1 MNEDSAIQ
9 QQQNPNTMQKIYPKP
24 SSSSSPSSNHHHENV
39 IHELSKT
46 MGIDIFG
53 PQSSSEK
60 VLAHSFGEFSHFVL
74 HTAKE
79 ACLEILEMEL
89 HRSCSLSSVGILQGG
104 SDSHSIYRVSFPT
117 NTTSENDDD
126 LGLGGKKNMKRKNSS
141 NSNNG
146 NVAAQLLQLYNQQ
159 CTNKSSVLTIDD
171 IQQYMLDM
179 ISRRRR
185 LRNRHGDRGFCEQQA
200 PRLGNLM
207 FIMQFGGPTLGQV
220 RHIDNMVPNV
230 QICLYMSHRC
240 PSTIVYVVDDLNGFP
255 VTDGETLIDFWER
268 QYHHQHQQ
276 QEEDASHRYS
286 VPTLIRQILLDN
298 GDRRLKDAWH
308 THFFT
313 QWNTINAQLECFGK
327 LFQAVSRTLALD
339 AVSPGTTLIAG
350 GNDIHAGP
358 PTIESRMFAFAIGII
373 SEHDETGDC
382 GTDTDRDYVHDGDGD
397 DDDASMEAKK
407 VNDGEVQYSPVLLHF
422 DFCCLLFSILDYEYN
437 ASDEKDLVREAKVFL
452 VQILTT
458 SIRDYPTKQYLLQI
472 DADRV
477 GIRIWLEKV
486 LNLVLG
492 NDDKHLINDL
502 MDEAVNSDK
511 ILYSPDIVKRRARKK
526 NVRRK
531 SEMKVNGGKKS
542 NTLEVT
548 LS

>member
-1 MNEDSAIQ
+1 MN
-9 QQQNPNTMQKIYPKP
+9 
-24 SSSSSPSSNHHHENV
+24 
-39 IHELSKT
+39 
-46 MGIDIFG
+46 IDIFG

-89 HRSCSLSSVGILQGG
+89 HRSCSSSSVGILQGG

-117 NTTSENDDD
+117 NTTSKNDND
-126 LGLGGKKNMKRKNSS
+126 LGHVGKENVKRKNST
-141 NSNNG
+141 NNNNG

-159 CTNKSSVLTIDD
+159 CTNKSSMLTMND

-207 FIMQFGGPTLGQV
+207 FILQFGGPTLGQV

-230 QICLYMSHRC
+230 QICLYMSRRC
-240 PSTIVYVVDDLNGFP
+240 PSTIVYVVDDLDGFP

-268 QYHHQHQQ
+268 QYHHQHPSQQ
-276 QEEDASHRYS
+276 QEEEFPRRYS
-286 VPTLIRQILLDN
+286 VPTLLKQILLDS

-308 THFFT
+308 TQFFT
-313 QWNTINAQLECFGK
+313 QWNTINVQLECFGK
-327 LFQAVSRTLALD
+327 LFQPVSHTLALD

-358 PTIESRMFAFAIGII
+358 PTTESRMFAFAIGII
-373 SEHDETGDC
+373 SELDETHDY
-382 GTDTDRDYVHDGDGD
+382 GTNIDRDLAQD
-397 DDDASMEAKK
+397 DNDDASMEVKK
-407 VNDGEVQYSPVLLHF
+407 VNDGEVQYSPVLLHI

-437 ASDEKDLVREAKVFL
+437 ASDEKDLVRDAKVFL
-452 VQILTT
+452 VHLLIT

-477 GIRIWLEKV
+477 GIRIWLEKI

-492 NDDKHLINDL
+492 NDDKHSITDL
-502 MDEAVNSDK
+502 MDEAVNSDI
-511 ILYSPDIVKRRARKK
+511 ILYSPDVVKRRARRK

-531 SEMKVNGGKKS
+531 SEMKVNGGKQS
-542 NTLEVT
+542 
-548 LS
+548 SIR